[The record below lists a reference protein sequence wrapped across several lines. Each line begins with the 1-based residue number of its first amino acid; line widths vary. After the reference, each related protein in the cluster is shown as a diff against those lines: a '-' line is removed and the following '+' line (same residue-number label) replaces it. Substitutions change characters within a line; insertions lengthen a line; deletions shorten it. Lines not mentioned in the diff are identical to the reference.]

1 MTETKIYVPDIECES
16 CSKLISRKF
25 KDNKEVHSVKV
36 NEDSVDI
43 KHDDALKPET
53 MIKTIK
59 SIGFRASLQPFDRK
73 NLNERLRD
81 FNENKKKYTI
91 ELASLRYSLY
101 IFLIL
106 TLLESVA
113 YFGFFRYFPGF
124 VSNYVIWL
132 FYINLSIATIGSAVW
147 HYLAYKVRVTCMT
160 GMMIGMTIGMQTGM
174 MIGSVIGAVNGF
186 FVGAMT
192 GMILGVVAGALTG
205 KCCGIMGILQGMMAG
220 MMGGT
225 MGPMISIMMFSDN
238 LLLFMPFYIAI
249 NVFILWGF
257 SYMVL
262 EEMGEGKNA
271 EKKPID
277 FMTFASVCI
286 IITFALVMIMLYG
299 PKSFLIR

>member
-1 MTETKIYVPDIECES
+1 MVETKIYVPDIECES

-25 KDNKEVHSVKV
+25 KDNKEIHNVRV
-36 NEDSVDI
+36 NDDSVDI
-43 KHDDALKPET
+43 KHDDALKPDA
-53 MIKTIK
+53 MIRTIK
-59 SIGFRASLQPFDRK
+59 AAGFRASLQPFDRK
-73 NLNERLRD
+73 TLTERLRD
-81 FNENKKKYTI
+81 FNENRKKYTI
-91 ELASLRYSLY
+91 ELSSLKYSLF
-101 IFLIL
+101 IFVIL
-106 TLLESVA
+106 SLLEGIA
-113 YFGFFRYFPGF
+113 YFGFFKYIPDFI
-124 VSNYVIWL
+124 SNYVIWF
-132 FYINLSIATIGSAVW
+132 FYLNLSISTIGSAVW

-192 GMILGVVAGALTG
+192 GMILGVIAGALTG
-205 KCCGIMGILQGMMAG
+205 KCCGIMGVLQGMMAG
-220 MMGGT
+220 VMGGT

-271 EKKPID
+271 EKTPTEFI
-277 FMTFASVCI
+277 TLASVCI
-286 IITFALVMIMLYG
+286 IITFVLVIIMVYG